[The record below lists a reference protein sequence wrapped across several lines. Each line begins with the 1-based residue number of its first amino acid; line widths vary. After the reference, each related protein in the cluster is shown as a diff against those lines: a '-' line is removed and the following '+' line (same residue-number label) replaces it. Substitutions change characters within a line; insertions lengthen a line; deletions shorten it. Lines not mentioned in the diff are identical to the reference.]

1 MDAAGSIG
9 VSTTEA
15 VEEAVVGAV
24 HAADAVGSEA
34 GSSVRKALKSAAALP
49 RDVVEKAIEGTGKE

>member
-1 MDAAGSIG
+1 
-9 VSTTEA
+9 
-15 VEEAVVGAV
+15 VVGAV

-34 GSSVRKALKSAAALP
+34 GSSVRKALLSAAALP